1 MHLTVDGFGGNYQRL
16 TDLDFVFDLLDQ
28 YPDRIGMTKI
38 MPPYVFKY
46 HGKRPEDW
54 GVSGFVIIAESHI
67 AMHTFPEKGYVNIDI
82 FSCKAFETDLVIE
95 HMKEA
100 FGAER
105 VEARILERG
114 LEYPFDSIAAADMIH
129 RERREIDAP
138 ATPDVVRE
146 AETVA
151 ATR

>member
-1 MHLTVDGFGGNYQRL
+1 MHLIVDGFGGNYQRL
-16 TDLDFVFDLLDQ
+16 ADLDYIFDLLDN

-46 HGKRPEDW
+46 RGKRPEDW

-67 AMHTFPEKGYVNIDI
+67 SMHTFPEKGYINIDV
-82 FSCKAFETDLVIE
+82 FSCKEFETELVIQ

-105 VEARILERG
+105 VECRILERG
-114 LEYPFDSIAAADMIH
+114 LEYPFDTIAAADLIN
-129 RERREIDAP
+129 RERRELW
-138 ATPDVVRE
+138 TPEQPGLVFE
-146 AETVA
+146 AEKVA
-151 ATR
+151 AAR